1 MTTKHMTEAQK
12 VRLVRNSLLV
22 AGHEMGAE
30 GDHWPVIKSTIQS
43 IEKDWENLQT
53 ERNVYAEMRTH
64 IGKALADLEKAL
76 PLCPVD
82 VRPQMNKMMEELWE
96 LYEAQFSRVDESSI
110 TVSEGEMPVYIK
122 RAKTIIKTLGADDE

>member
-1 MTTKHMTEAQK
+1 MTTKYMTEAQK

-53 ERNVYAEMRTH
+53 ERNVHAEMRTH

-76 PLCPVD
+76 PLCPAD
-82 VRPQMNKMMEELWE
+82 LRSEMNKMMEEAWE
-96 LYEAQFSRVDESSI
+96 IYEAQFSRVDENSI
-110 TVSEGEMPVYIK
+110 TVSEDEMPVHIK
-122 RAKTIIKTLGADDE
+122 RAKTIIKTLGAEDE